1 MHCINYAKREQKI
14 PQLFKLALRSCSTL
28 SQAQFDSCHELLVVF
43 GPSALN
49 SNRTNHKPRKKLAN
63 QKHQHMSLRLCWIRT
78 RYCALIRRCSMQ
90 KVQSI
95 CDAGKL
101 IHSKFVFLPKYF
113 NVSQF
118 AGIQLKASLI
128 SSVVEYC
135 LSLGKLTYVQTK
147 QLRGN
152 CLSAKQPRVVCLTIS
167 DIDRDVSVA

>member
-1 MHCINYAKREQKI
+1 MLYAEGSEHLRRRQVDSREV
-14 PQLFKLALRSCSTL
+14 C
-28 SQAQFDSCHELLVVF
+28 
-43 GPSALN
+43 
-49 SNRTNHKPRKKLAN
+49 
-63 QKHQHMSLRLCWIRT
+63 
-78 RYCALIRRCSMQ
+78 
-90 KVQSI
+90 
-95 CDAGKL
+95 
-101 IHSKFVFLPKYF
+101 FLPKYF

-118 AGIQLKASLI
+118 ARIQLKASLI